1 MNFRFSKHVLEELE
15 ERKISRTLLDGVLQA
30 PEQKV
35 PEVEDITCFQSR
47 VDTDGKRYLL
57 RVMVNE
63 RVNPPVVVTVY
74 LTKRINKYWREP

>member
-1 MNFRFSKHVLEELE
+1 MNFHFSKHVQEELE

-35 PEVEDITCFQSR
+35 PEVKDITCFQSR
-47 VDTDGKRYLL
+47 VYIGGKPYLL

-74 LTKRINKYWREP
+74 RTKKITKYWREP